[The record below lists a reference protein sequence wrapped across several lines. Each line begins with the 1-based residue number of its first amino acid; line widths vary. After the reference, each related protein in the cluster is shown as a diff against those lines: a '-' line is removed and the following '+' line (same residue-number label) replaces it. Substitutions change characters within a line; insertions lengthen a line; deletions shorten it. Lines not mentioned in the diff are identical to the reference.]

1 MVAQAPGA
9 GRTKIRSPQMTD
21 GIRELRERLATL
33 SDMRNVNQL
42 VEWDQQTMMPPRG
55 VEARAEVLATLGRLT
70 HEMFVSAETG
80 RLLDTAAA
88 ECDGAY
94 QPDSDEAALVRVTRR
109 RWSKARRVPA
119 ELAADLARA
128 GSVGQEAWVAARANC
143 DFDSFAP
150 YLERNIELA
159 RRYVDCFDEF
169 DCAYDALLDNF
180 EPGMTTGEVSTLFA
194 ELKSGLVE
202 MTATLAEHTD
212 RVDDSCLHG
221 SFPIDRQRRLANE
234 VVQWMGFDR
243 ASWRMDDAVHPFAM
257 GLGSQ
262 DVRITTRWDESY
274 FPSSLYGAMHEC
286 GHGLYEAGIAKSLQ
300 RTPLGYGESLGLH
313 ESQSRMW
320 ENMVGRGRGFCGVL
334 APAIVDV
341 LGDSVGALDA
351 DALYRA
357 VNRIQPSYIRV
368 EADEV
373 TYGLHIVL
381 RFELEQELI
390 EGRVKVAELP
400 EVWNARFKEYL
411 GLDVPDDAQGVLQ
424 DVHWSAALI
433 GYFSTYALG
442 NLIAGQLW
450 EKAHL
455 DVPQLDDQIAAGE
468 LTGLREWLRVNV
480 HRHGSKFSS
489 RELLERVVGGPIA
502 VEPFLQY
509 LKRKL
514 GDVYGLRL

>member
-9 GRTKIRSPQMTD
+9 GRANTRSPNMTD
-21 GIRELRERLATL
+21 GIGKLRERLATL
-33 SDMRNVNQL
+33 SDLRNVNQL

-55 VEARAEVLATLGRLT
+55 AEARAEELATLGRIS
-70 HEMFVSAETG
+70 HEMFISDDTG
-80 RLLDTAAA
+80 RLLETAAA
-88 ECDGAY
+88 ERNGDAG
-94 QPDSDEAALVRVTRR
+94 PDSDEASLVRVTSR
-109 RWSKARRVPA
+109 RWNKARRVPA

-128 GSVGQEAWVAARANC
+128 ASVGQEAWVSARANS
-143 DFDSFAP
+143 DFGSFAP
-150 YLERNIELA
+150 YLERNVELA

-180 EPGMTTGEVSTLFA
+180 EPGMTTGEVSTLFG
-194 ELKSGLVE
+194 ELKSGLVALI
-202 MTATLAEHTD
+202 ATLAEHSG

-221 SFPIDRQRRLANE
+221 SFPIDRQRLLATE
-234 VVQWMGFDR
+234 VVQWMGFDS
-243 ASWRMDDAVHPFAM
+243 ASWRMDDAVHPFAT

-286 GHGLYEAGIAKSLQ
+286 GHGLYEAGIASSLQ
-300 RTPLGYGESLGLH
+300 RTPLGHGDSLGLH

-320 ENMVGRGRGFCGVL
+320 ENMVGRSRGFCRVL

-341 LGDSVGALDA
+341 LGDSVGTLDV

-357 VNRIQPSYIRV
+357 VNRIQPSFIRV

-400 EVWNARFKEYL
+400 EVWNARFKEYF
-411 GLDVPDDAQGVLQ
+411 GLDIPDDARGVLQ
-424 DVHWSAALI
+424 DVHWAVGLI
-433 GYFSTYALG
+433 GYFPTYALG

-455 DVPQLDDQIAAGE
+455 DVADLDGQIAAGE
-468 LTGLREWLRVNV
+468 LTGLREWLRENV

-489 RELLERVVGGPIA
+489 RELLERVVGEPIA
-502 VEPFLQY
+502 VGPFVEY

-514 GDVYGLRL
+514 GDVYGLEL